1 MKISKEL
8 KTGIVTIFAIALM
21 VTGINFLKGNSF
33 FGGDDIYYAYFP
45 NSGQLVPS
53 SNVTLNGVVVGKV
66 LKVEYVPSQPAER
79 CVKISFSIQNDEV
92 KIPKGSVIQVGALDL
107 FSKGMLID
115 VSANLAKG
123 FYKPG
128 DVIPGEMAVDMF
140 GQVKSFAD
148 PLSKKVQTAL
158 VSVDK
163 MVNSLNAFWDKTA
176 TSEIE
181 QSFSVLKLTIK
192 RFGNVAVN
200 IEDLVQDE
208 KIKLANI
215 LTNVESISFNLK
227 KSNDQISAILG
238 NAKTITDDL
247 VTADFKKVIGN
258 ANETLK
264 NLNLILATAE
274 KGEGSLGKL
283 LKDEKLYNELITT
296 NKDLQNLVVD
306 IQMHPERFIHFSVFG
321 AKTKGVPLSQ
331 REELK
336 LRQLLDS
343 VPN

>member
-8 KTGIVTIFAIALM
+8 KTGIVTIFAIAIM

-79 CVKISFSIQNDEV
+79 CVKIAFSIQNDEV
-92 KIPKGSVIQVGALDL
+92 KIPKGSVVQVGALDL
-107 FSKGMLID
+107 FSKGMLIN
-115 VSANLAKG
+115 VSGNLSKG

-128 DVIPGEMAVDMF
+128 DAVPGEMAIDMF

-163 MVNSLNAFWDKTA
+163 MVNSLSAFWDKTA

-181 QSFSVLKLTIK
+181 ESFSILKLTIK

-200 IEDLVQDE
+200 IEDLVRDE

-215 LTNVESISFNLK
+215 LSNVESISYNLK
-227 KSNDQISAILG
+227 KSNDQITGILG
-238 NAKTITDDL
+238 NAKIITDDL

-258 ANETLK
+258 ATETLK
-264 NLNLILATAE
+264 NLNLILATAD
-274 KGEGSLGKL
+274 KGEGTLGKL
-283 LKDEKLYNELITT
+283 LKDEKLYDELVTT
-296 NKDLQNLVVD
+296 NKDLQNLVID

-321 AKTKGVPLSQ
+321 AKTKGVPLNQ

>member
-1 MKISKEL
+1 VS
-8 KTGIVTIFAIALM
+8 
-21 VTGINFLKGNSF
+21 GNLS
-33 FGGDDIYYAYFP
+33 
-45 NSGQLVPS
+45 
-53 SNVTLNGVVVGKV
+53 
-66 LKVEYVPSQPAER
+66 
-79 CVKISFSIQNDEV
+79 
-92 KIPKGSVIQVGALDL
+92 
-107 FSKGMLID
+107 
-115 VSANLAKG
+115 KG

-128 DVIPGEMAVDMF
+128 DAVPGEMAIDMF

-163 MVNSLNAFWDKTA
+163 MVDSLNAFWDKTA

-181 QSFSVLKLTIK
+181 ESFSVLKLTIK
-192 RFGNVAVN
+192 RFGNVAIN
-200 IEDLVQDE
+200 IEDLVREE
-208 KIKLANI
+208 KIKLTNI
-215 LTNVESISFNLK
+215 LSNVESISYNLK
-227 KSNDQISAILG
+227 KSNDQIAGILG

-258 ANETLK
+258 ATETLK

-274 KGEGSLGKL
+274 KGEGTLGKL
-283 LKDEKLYNELITT
+283 LKDEKLYNELVTT
-296 NKDLQNLVVD
+296 NKDLQNLVID

-321 AKTKGVPLSQ
+321 AKTKGVPLNQ

>member
-1 MKISKEL
+1 MKISKEI
-8 KTGIVTIFAIALM
+8 KTGIVTIVAIALM

-33 FGGDDIYYAYFP
+33 FGGDDIYFAYFP

-66 LKVEYVPSQPAER
+66 LKVEYVPSLPVDR

-115 VSANLAKG
+115 VSNNLSKG
-123 FYKPG
+123 YYVPG

-181 QSFSVLKLTIK
+181 QSFSQLKLTIK
-192 RFGNVAVN
+192 RFGNVAIN
-200 IEDLVQDE
+200 IEDLVRDE
-208 KIKLANI
+208 KIKLSNI
-215 LTNVESISFNLK
+215 LSNVESISFNLK
-227 KSNDQISAILG
+227 KSNDQISSILG
-238 NAKTITDDL
+238 NTKTITDDL
-247 VTADFKKVIGN
+247 VSADFKKVIGN
-258 ANETLK
+258 ATETLK
-264 NLNLILATAE
+264 NLNLILASAE
-274 KGEGSLGKL
+274 KGQGTLGKL
-283 LKDEKLYNELITT
+283 LKDEKLYNELVTT
-296 NKDLQNLVVD
+296 NKDLQNLVID
-306 IQMHPERFIHFSVFG
+306 LQMHPERFIHFSVFG
-321 AKTKGVPLSQ
+321 AKTKGVPLNQS
-331 REELK
+331 EEKKLK
-336 LRQLLDS
+336 QLLDS